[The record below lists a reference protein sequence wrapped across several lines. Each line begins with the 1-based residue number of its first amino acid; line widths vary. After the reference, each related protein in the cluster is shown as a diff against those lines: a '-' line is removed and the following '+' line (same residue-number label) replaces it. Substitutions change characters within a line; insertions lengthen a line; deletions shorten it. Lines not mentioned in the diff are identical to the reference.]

1 MASRFRLFTKR
12 FFIYSNIVVVFFF
25 LLACLVPYLNPQRWW
40 FISFLGLGFP
50 FLLLVVLFFAIGWLI
65 ILRPRYALISGVAL
79 LLSLKSISVFFAF
92 HSTKKFNYTK
102 EPQTIRIVSWNV
114 ARFVELRRAV
124 LPFYHSLSSRC
135 HSDRKRP
142 AYAE

>member
-79 LLSLKSISVFFAF
+79 LLSLKSISVFFCFSF
-92 HSTKKFNYTK
+92 HKKIQLYERASDDPYCKLECGTVCRVKKKF
-102 EPQTIRIVSWNV
+102 Q
-114 ARFVELRRAV
+114 
-124 LPFYHSLSSRC
+124 
-135 HSDRKRP
+135 
-142 AYAE
+142 